1 MIKTILILTLLG
13 GVMSSAMV
21 FPASAQRLVPPA
33 QIPTSNEPS
42 IVLSVQADDSYR
54 VIQLEETV
62 RKLNGKVEELN
73 FLLLQLQE
81 KFRKIEEDNEGPFSR
96 T

>member
-1 MIKTILILTLLG
+1 
-13 GVMSSAMV
+13 MV
-21 FPASAQRLVPPA
+21 FPASAQPLIPSGLVPPA
-33 QIPTSNEPS
+33 QIPTMNEPG
-42 IVLSVQADDSYR
+42 IVIPVQADDSYR

-81 KFRKIEEDNEGPFSR
+81 KI
-96 T
+96 